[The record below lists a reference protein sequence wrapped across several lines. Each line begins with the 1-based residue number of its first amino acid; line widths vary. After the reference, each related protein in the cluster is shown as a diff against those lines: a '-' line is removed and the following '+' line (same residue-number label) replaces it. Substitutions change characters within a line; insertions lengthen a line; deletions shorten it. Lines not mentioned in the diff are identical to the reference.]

1 MCIAP
6 VGVILFFNLP
16 GLWFLVFFFLQMFS
30 GFALSSLLA
39 TYFTELFPTSF
50 RSTAQSASQMM
61 YVLGGMVGMGIEAV
75 LFAANGSHWTSI
87 SIIVCAAF
95 ASPALMMAFLPETSG
110 KELDDI
116 APEVGEGGVELSSL
130 SGERRDS
137 RSEEK
142 NLI

>member
-6 VGVILFFNLP
+6 IGVICFFNLP
-16 GLWFLVFFFLQMFS
+16 GLWFLVFFFIQMFS

-61 YVLGGMVGMGIEAV
+61 YVIGGMVGMGIEAA
-75 LFAANGSHWTSI
+75 LFAANGSHWISI
-87 SIIVCAAF
+87 SIIVCAGF
-95 ASPALMMAFLPETSG
+95 ASPMLMMSFLPETSG

-116 APEVGEGGVELSSL
+116 APEVGGAGVELGSF

-137 RSEEK
+137 KSEEK